1 MLKKF
6 RKIKLLSVIL
16 PWMFAISCS
25 MQEKLPS
32 VRDYGDLSEM
42 RANLPDRICVYDPSE
57 LFKGQIVKS
66 DSEEPVF
73 IDKDDLDYENASF
86 YETDS
91 MKYVQI
97 PINNVGLPDSNVIRF
112 VKIETESPYSSPGT
126 FKTYLIYRTR
136 PDGSEATAS
145 IVMIDYQ
152 PKYMTEE
159 EISSLDFFNTGSLNG
174 VILYG
179 DMDGSIYLVEMVI
192 NGETAGLYEILS
204 CDASMD
210 EGVEVLI
217 YYPDMSTSSDDDDYR
232 YGGFLDPA
240 IIVGNRGRDL
250 PGEGEDILV
259 SRVDNTDKPVGNNG
273 EHGYGPAPGDDDKD
287 GEDEEEEVYAELIIN
302 EQGSGMTTGEG
313 MYQIGFPITCEAFP
327 AVVGGVQLSE
337 FIGWTGAY
345 ESTSPK
351 ITFSLIESGTHV
363 LNAVFHDYAPCY
375 DAAKLKADP
384 LLEMEILG
392 TKNNGIAGGRF
403 GDARGRKHN
412 GIDLDCP
419 VRTPVYSTMNGIVTG
434 VRSGIGLESYD
445 DYKKRVRNAS
455 KRSYNTGNAIYITSG
470 SGDDAITSVYWHLTE
485 VYVHEGQPVMCGE
498 LIGTSGLTGNAF
510 DPYNPDDYS
519 NAHLHYGVKEGG
531 RWAPDTC
538 FVDPEKYLYA
548 IFDNEGKNTKK
559 CD

>member
-6 RKIKLLSVIL
+6 GKIKLLSVIL

-287 GEDEEEEVYAELIIN
+287 GEDDEEEVYAELIIN

-392 TKNNGIAGGRF
+392 TKNNGIAGGMF
-403 GDARGRKHN
+403 GNARGYDHS
-412 GIDLDCP
+412 GIDLACP
-419 VRTPVYSTMNGIVTG
+419 VGTPVYATFGGTVEY
-434 VRSGIGLESYD
+434 VRDDVPSGFKSFSAYHNSGGWHSKEAF
-445 DYKKRVRNAS
+445 NA
-455 KRSYNTGNAIYITSG
+455 GNAIYISTVLNG
-470 SGDDAITSVYWHLTE
+470 KEYHLCYWHLDKI
-485 VYVHEGQPVMCGE
+485 YVTKDQKVLPGQ
-498 LIGTSGLTGNAF
+498 LIGTSGISGNASF
-510 DPYNPDDYS
+510 DS
-519 NAHLHYGVKEGG
+519 CAGAHLHYGIRYFNDEGEIIYIDPKEFLFAEFNNFGENIN
-531 RWAPDTC
+531 D
-538 FVDPEKYLYA
+538 
-548 IFDNEGKNTKK
+548 